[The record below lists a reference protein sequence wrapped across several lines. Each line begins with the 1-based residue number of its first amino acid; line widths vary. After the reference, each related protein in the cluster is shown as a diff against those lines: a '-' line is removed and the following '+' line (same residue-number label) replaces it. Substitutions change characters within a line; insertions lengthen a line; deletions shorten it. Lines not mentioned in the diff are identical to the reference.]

1 MPTSISLKISA
12 VSTSNIC
19 SQLRM
24 TFVSLPHEGIDE
36 GNGTSASD
44 GAGVG
49 DAVGEDEVG
58 VEDGSVV
65 NDGACVG

>member
-1 MPTSISLKISA
+1 MPTSMSLKISG

-24 TFVSLPHEGIDE
+24 TDVSLPNEGIDE
-36 GNGTSASD
+36 GNGT
-44 GAGVG
+44 GAYVGMGVG
-49 DAVGEDEVG
+49 DTVGEDEVG
-58 VEDGSVV
+58 VADGSVV